1 MAGTITHA
9 YFAIDVYNKF
19 DENLHNRFKNYK
31 ENLKTYAQGPD
42 ILFFSTNLFNHKK
55 VNKIGN
61 YVHKHNTKNL
71 FINMVSYIK
80 NNHFEN
86 NDELISFL
94 YGYIMHYALDT
105 KVHPYVIYKGGIF
118 DKKKKDTYKYN
129 SKHSDIESYIDT
141 CKYYPLS
148 NVKIIVN
155 KEQLEDMLTE
165 LRLKTPDEVKK
176 YQKILSNKDAIL
188 ADAKEQA
195 DAIINAAQVQTEEL
209 INEHEIMQRAY
220 AQANELIEQ
229 ATAQAQAILDNAT
242 EEANSIRYGAMQY
255 TDDMLAKLQ
264 YIIEHS
270 IKDNKEKYDSLL
282 SGLENVLSVVNN
294 NRNELSGIEEG
305 ETEETVQNNSED
317 SDSTDTDNN
326 E

>member
-1 MAGTITHA
+1 MSRI
-9 YFAIDVYNKF
+9 
-19 DENLHNRFKNYK
+19 E
-31 ENLKTYAQGPD
+31 Q
-42 ILFFSTNLFNHKK
+42 
-55 VNKIGN
+55 
-61 YVHKHNTKNL
+61 
-71 FINMVSYIK
+71 
-80 NNHFEN
+80 
-86 NDELISFL
+86 LI
-94 YGYIMHYALDT
+94 
-105 KVHPYVIYKGGIF
+105 
-118 DKKKKDTYKYN
+118 
-129 SKHSDIESYIDT
+129 SDIESYIDN

-294 NRNELSGIEEG
+294 NRNELSRIEENSAEEAD
-305 ETEETVQNNSED
+305 ETESADETD
-317 SDSTDTDNN
+317 SQTDA
-326 E
+326 EE

>member
-1 MAGTITHA
+1 MSRI
-9 YFAIDVYNKF
+9 
-19 DENLHNRFKNYK
+19 E
-31 ENLKTYAQGPD
+31 Q
-42 ILFFSTNLFNHKK
+42 
-55 VNKIGN
+55 
-61 YVHKHNTKNL
+61 
-71 FINMVSYIK
+71 
-80 NNHFEN
+80 
-86 NDELISFL
+86 LI
-94 YGYIMHYALDT
+94 
-105 KVHPYVIYKGGIF
+105 
-118 DKKKKDTYKYN
+118 
-129 SKHSDIESYIDT
+129 SDIESYIDT

-188 ADAKEQA
+188 AAAKEQA

-270 IKDNKEKYDSLL
+270 IKDNKEKYDSMARKVIYT
-282 SGLENVLSVVNN
+282 GPIDAYFDYCFGHLEYRSV
-294 NRNELSGIEEG
+294 RF
-305 ETEETVQNNSED
+305 ETEVMDKPNFQGNAAVNYTDREIPWTRIIEHKWFEFGKDDQGNDIPKTVISKEY
-317 SDSTDTDNN
+317 
-326 E
+326 